1 MSTGMKAAQISKA
14 GGNWELV
21 ERDIP
26 EPGPGQV
33 RVKVEACGICHS
45 DSLVKDGL
53 WPGLQYPRVPGHE
66 IAGRIDAV
74 GANVTAW
81 TKGQRVGIGWHGG
94 HCFVC
99 EQCRRG
105 DFAMC
110 VNRKVT
116 GIDFDGGYATHV
128 IVPPAVLAA
137 IPDDLPTEEA
147 GPFMCAGVTVFNALR
162 NSAARAGEVVAVH
175 GIGGLG
181 HLAVQYARRMGFE
194 TVAINRGNDKE
205 PLARQLGAHHYIDAT
220 AQDVVAELQKLG
232 GASVILATA
241 PNAQAISALVDGLA
255 PSGKL
260 LVPAAPAEPLTINVF
275 SLITKRSSVAGW
287 YSGTARDSQD
297 TLEFSALSG
306 VHPMIEKYP
315 LDRVAEAY
323 EQMHSG
329 KVRFRVVLTM
339 GD

>member
-1 MSTGMKAAQISKA
+1 MIFIINGAIMSTKMKAAQISKA
-14 GGNWELV
+14 GGDWELV

-45 DSLVKDGL
+45 DALVKDGV

-66 IAGRIDAV
+66 IAGCVDAV
-74 GANVTAW
+74 GASVTSWAV
-81 TKGQRVGIGWHGG
+81 GQRVGVGWHGG

-116 GIDFDGGYATHV
+116 GIDFDGGYAEYLIARAET
-128 IVPPAVLAA
+128 LAA
-137 IPDDLPTEEA
+137 IPQELPAEEA

-162 NSAARAGEVVAVH
+162 NSDARAGELVAVH

-181 HLAVQYARRMGFE
+181 HLGVQYARRMGFN
-194 TVAINRGNDKE
+194 TVAINRGRDKE
-205 PLARQLGAHHYIDAT
+205 DLARQLGAHHYIDAT
-220 AQDVVAELQKLG
+220 ARDVVAELQKRG
-232 GASVILATA
+232 GAKVILATA

-255 PSGKL
+255 PNGKL
-260 LVPAAPAEPLTINVF
+260 LVPAAPAEPLMIDVF
-275 SLITKRSSVAGW
+275 SLIMKRSSVAGW
-287 YSGTARDSQD
+287 YSGMAKDSQD
-297 TLEFSALSG
+297 TLEFSALS
-306 VHPMIEKYP
+306 
-315 LDRVAEAY
+315 
-323 EQMHSG
+323 
-329 KVRFRVVLTM
+329 
-339 GD
+339 

>member
-1 MSTGMKAAQISKA
+1 MSTKMKAAQISKA
-14 GGNWELV
+14 GGDWELV
-21 ERDIP
+21 ERDVP
-26 EPGPGQV
+26 DPGTGQV

-45 DSLVKDGL
+45 DALVKEGL

-66 IAGRIDAV
+66 IAGRVDVV
-74 GANVTAW
+74 GTNVTSWAV
-81 TKGQRVGIGWHGG
+81 GQRVGVGWHGG

-105 DFAMC
+105 DFGMC

-116 GIDFDGGYATHV
+116 GIDFDGGYAEYLITR
-128 IVPPAVLAA
+128 AETLAA
-137 IPDDLPTEEA
+137 IPQELPAEEA

-162 NSAARAGEVVAVH
+162 NSGACAGDVVAVH

-181 HLAVQYARRMGFE
+181 HLGVQYARRMGFN
-194 TVAINRGNDKE
+194 TIAINRGRDKE
-205 PLARQLGAHHYIDAT
+205 DLARQLGAHSYIDAT

-260 LVPAAPAEPLTINVF
+260 LVPAAPAEPLSIGVF
-275 SLITKRSSVAGW
+275 SLINKRSSVAGW
-287 YSGTARDSQD
+287 YSGTAMDSQD
-297 TLEFSALSG
+297 TMEFSALSG

-329 KVRFRVVLTM
+329 KVRFRVVLTL
-339 GD
+339 D

>member
-1 MSTGMKAAQISKA
+1 MKAAQISKA
-14 GGNWELV
+14 GGDWELV
-21 ERDIP
+21 ERDTP

-45 DSLVKDGL
+45 DALVKDGV

-66 IAGRIDAV
+66 IAGRVDAV
-74 GANVTAW
+74 GANVTSWAV
-81 TKGQRVGIGWHGG
+81 GQRVGVGWHGG

-110 VNRKVT
+110 VNRKIT
-116 GIDFDGGYATHV
+116 GIDFDGGYAEYL
-128 IVPPAVLAA
+128 IAPAAVVAA
-137 IPDDLPTEEA
+137 IPDDLPAEEA

-162 NSAARAGEVVAVH
+162 NSGARAGEVVAVH

-181 HLAVQYARRMGFE
+181 HLGIQYARQMGFE

-220 AQDVVAELQKLG
+220 AMDVVAELQKLG
-232 GASVILATA
+232 GANVILATA
-241 PNAQAISALVDGLA
+241 PNAQAISGLVDGLA

-260 LVPAAPAEPLTINVF
+260 LVPAAPLEPLSINVF

-315 LDRVAEAY
+315 LDQVAEGY

-329 KVRFRVVLTM
+329 RARFRVVLTM
-339 GD
+339 A

>member
-1 MSTGMKAAQISKA
+1 MKAAQISKA

-45 DSLVKDGL
+45 DALVKDGI

-66 IAGRIDAV
+66 VAGRVDAV
-74 GANVTAW
+74 GNNVTSW
-81 TKGQRVGIGWHGG
+81 TVGQRVGVGWHGG
-94 HCFVC
+94 HDFTCA
-99 EQCRRG
+99 QCRRG

-128 IVPPAVLAA
+128 IVPAAVLAA
-137 IPDDLPTEEA
+137 IPVDLPAEEA

-162 NSAARAGEVVAVH
+162 NSGARAGEVVAVH

-181 HLAVQYARRMGFE
+181 HLGVQYARRMGFE
-194 TVAINRGNDKE
+194 TVAMNRGNDKE
-205 PLARQLGAHHYIDAT
+205 PLAQQLGAHHYIDAK

-241 PNAQAISALVDGLA
+241 PNAQAISGLVDGLA
-255 PSGKL
+255 PSGRL
-260 LVPAAPAEPLTINVF
+260 LVPAAPLEPLSINVF

-287 YSGTARDSQD
+287 YAGTAKDSQD

-315 LDRVAEAY
+315 LDQVAEGY

-339 GD
+339 GG